1 MREVIITTSK
11 LEKELSSKMPLSTL
25 ETPQSI
31 NVIEQHTS
39 KEQVST
45 TLKEV
50 LHNATGLVRLWES
63 TGLGVTGG
71 EYYSMR
77 GFVFQ
82 PYLLNGMA
90 SYNNGSIDI
99 ANIEQV
105 EVVKGPN
112 APLYNGSVISYGG
125 LINFITKKTYE
136 NFGGDVT
143 YTLGSNNLH
152 RATIDINIP
161 IHKNVFL
168 CLNAANH
175 KKISEHSLLH

>member
-31 NVIEQHTS
+31 TVIEQHTS
-39 KEQVST
+39 KEQVFT

-77 GFVFQ
+77 SFVFQ
-82 PYLLNGMA
+82 PNLLNGMA
-90 SYNNGSIDI
+90 NYNNGLIDI
-99 ANIEQV
+99 ANIKQV

-112 APLYNGSVISYGG
+112 APPL
-125 LINFITKKTYE
+125 
-136 NFGGDVT
+136 
-143 YTLGSNNLH
+143 
-152 RATIDINIP
+152 
-161 IHKNVFL
+161 
-168 CLNAANH
+168 
-175 KKISEHSLLH
+175 